1 MALHLSYRPG
11 TLREIYGNK
20 TTKVAVEKDFASES
34 PPKTTLITG
43 PAGCGKTSLA
53 YIIRDMLDCT
63 PSGFHEFDAS
73 TDRGIDKIR
82 TIKEEA
88 QLLPMTGDKIVL
100 FFDECHQVTS
110 AAQEAMLKLLENPPS
125 HVYIILAT
133 TEPEKLKASIIRR
146 CSQYAV
152 ESLTRV
158 DMMELLT
165 DITVN
170 EKKTWM
176 SKKLLSKIFKVSWG
190 SPGQAVKLL
199 GQVIDM
205 NEEELAIKVV
215 SNVTYDEAM
224 VIDLCRTLASKKV
237 TWEKKWEKIS
247 GLLIAFKGNAESAR
261 LGILSYF
268 EKELLHRP
276 SFVIFKLMGVF
287 TDTVIYSGR
296 PGLTIA
302 CWLSLQHFRAEE
314 ERQLKEQQNKFKKN
328 ERR

>member
-1 MALHLSYRPG
+1 M
-11 TLREIYGNK
+11 YGNN
-20 TTKVAVEKDFASES
+20 TTRQAIENDFAADS
-34 PPKTTLITG
+34 PPKTALITG

-133 TEPEKLKASIIRR
+133 TEPEKLKPSIIRR

-152 ESLTRV
+152 GPLTRKE
-158 DMMELLT
+158 MMELLT
-165 DITVN
+165 DITVKEN
-170 EKKTWM
+170 KTWM
-176 SKKLLSKIFKVSWG
+176 SKRLLSRIFRVSWG

-199 GQVIDM
+199 GQVLDM
-205 NEEELAIKVV
+205 NSEELAMKIV

-237 TWEKKWEKIS
+237 TWEKKWENIS
-247 GLLIAFKGNAESAR
+247 GLLSAFKGNAESAR
-261 LGILSYF
+261 MGILSYF
-268 EKELLHRP
+268 EKELLQRP
-276 SFVIFKLMGVF
+276 SFVIFTVMQVF
-287 TDTVIYSGR
+287 TSTIIYTGR
-296 PGLTIA
+296 SGLTLA
-302 CWLSLQHFRAEE
+302 CYLALQHFRKEE
-314 ERQLKEQQNKFKKN
+314 ERRLKEQQDKFKKN